1 MKNERATMTVKETAA
16 FIGVSM
22 PTAYELVHSPGF
34 PAFNIGKKLLVDREG
49 LNDWMKEQQRKRSE
63 V

>member
-22 PTAYELVHSPGF
+22 PTAYELVHRA
-34 PAFNIGKKLLVDREG
+34 PAFLLSTSEKSCWSTGKG
-49 LNDWMKEQQRKRSE
+49 
-63 V
+63 